1 MTAGQVPVKKRKAT
15 RIFAFSTFTRP
26 PHGPIIDVPLTG
38 FSAQDNGGLS
48 PYSRRGDRQRAT
60 QGGEAMTKLS
70 RRTLLAVALPAMTA
84 KLAVAQNAVPD
95 AADYPNRPVTFV
107 VPFAPAGSTDILAR
121 LLGQKLEQQF
131 GKPFVV
137 ENRPGAG
144 TILATNFVAKSP
156 ADGYTIMMAVSSLAI
171 DATLYKTLPYDPTKE
186 LALVALIASVPF
198 VLVVNP
204 SLAVNSIDDLIRV
217 AKERPLS
224 YGSGGIGSFHHL
236 AAALFASMTGI
247 KATHVPYRGT
257 APALDDL
264 LGGYI
269 QFMFSDLGPALPLIS
284 AGKLRALAITTK
296 QRFST
301 LPDVPP
307 LDEAGVP
314 GFDAAAWQGVVA
326 PAQTPPAI
334 FGKLN
339 TQLNAIVST
348 DEIRARLTS
357 LGMIPVGKGSPEELM
372 HFLQSEILRWRTV
385 VEAAGIARSE

>member
-1 MTAGQVPVKKRKAT
+1 
-15 RIFAFSTFTRP
+15 
-26 PHGPIIDVPLTG
+26 
-38 FSAQDNGGLS
+38 
-48 PYSRRGDRQRAT
+48 
-60 QGGEAMTKLS
+60 MTKLS
-70 RRTLLAVALPAMTA
+70 RRTLLAVAL
-84 KLAVAQNAVPD
+84 LAVTANMARAQNAVPD
-95 AADYPNRPVTFV
+95 PADYPNRAVTFV
-107 VPFAPAGSTDILAR
+107 VPFTPAGGTDILAR
-121 LLGQKLEQQF
+121 LLSQKLEQQF

-156 ADGYTIMMAVSSLAI
+156 PDGYTIMMAVSTLAI
-171 DATLYKTLPYDPTKE
+171 DATLYKTLPYDPAKD
-186 LALVALIASVPF
+186 LALAALVASVPF

-204 SLAVNSIDDLIRV
+204 SLPVHSVADLTNL

-236 AAALFASMTGI
+236 AAALFTSMTGI

-284 AGKLRALAITTK
+284 AGKLRALAVTTK
-296 QRFST
+296 QRFMT

-326 PAQTPPAI
+326 PVQTPPPIIA
-334 FGKLN
+334 KLN
-339 TQLNAIVST
+339 TQLNAIVAT
-348 DEIRARLTS
+348 DEIRARLTD
-357 LGMIPVGKGSPEELM
+357 LGMSPVGKGSPEELQ